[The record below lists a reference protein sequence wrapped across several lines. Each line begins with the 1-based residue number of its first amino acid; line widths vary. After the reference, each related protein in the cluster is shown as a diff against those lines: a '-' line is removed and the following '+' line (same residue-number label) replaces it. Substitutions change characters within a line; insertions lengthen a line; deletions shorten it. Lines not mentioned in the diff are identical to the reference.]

1 MFMQISFIN
10 TARGIVPD
18 LVRFCLKAGDADT
31 HSPATASSSA
41 AGNKSPTRSTT
52 GDCLLYGYCFIGLN
66 ISYLVW
72 GLLQEKIITQ
82 EYRDGESGKAVHF
95 RDSQFL
101 VFVNRALTFLI
112 SGLWLLLL
120 DAQQRRQRRYGA
132 VALNDPTTGAAA
144 GASALAVASS
154 LTSLQR
160 HRAPLFKYSYASLSN
175 ILSAWFQYEALKF
188 VSFPTQVLAKSCKII
203 PVMLMGRIVSRT
215 RYEFYEYLT
224 ACLISLGMVCFLLG
238 SADDD
243 AMHARHSSTITTLSG
258 VLLLTLYLVAD
269 SFTANW
275 QSDLFRTYG
284 MTPMQMMCGVSGFS
298 MLFTGASLGVQGG
311 FAESVQFAVQHP
323 KFMADCLVL
332 SASSAIGQ
340 LFIFYTIAKFGPISF
355 TIIMTI
361 RQVSTD
367 GVRLFGLH
375 HFNVDTIR
383 LQAIAILLSCIV
395 YDHYIS
401 AFGIVGIA
409 VVFVAI
415 FMRVYCNHRMK
426 LIRRKL
432 ETPRGQ
438 RMGV

>member
-1 MFMQISFIN
+1 M
-10 TARGIVPD
+10 
-18 LVRFCLKAGDADT
+18 RFCLKADDT
-31 HSPATASSSA
+31 EPGTGSPNGSSSTTIRQPLLL
-41 AGNKSPTRSTT
+41 KTRSSHAL
-52 GDCLLYGYCFIGLN
+52 DLLLYSYCFTGLN

-82 EYRDGESGKAVHF
+82 EYTDGKDDGTGKAVHF

-101 VFVNRALTFLI
+101 VFVNRALTFLV

-120 DAQQRRQRRYGA
+120 DAKQRRHRRHNGA
-132 VALNDPTTGAAA
+132 GYTALATNDASAEAAAAAAAA
-144 GASALAVASS
+144 GAALHTAP
-154 LTSLQR
+154 QR

-243 AMHARHSSTITTLSG
+243 AMRARHTSTITTLSG

-275 QSDLFRTYG
+275 QADLFRSYG
-284 MTPMQMMCGVSGFS
+284 MSPMQMMCGVSGFS
-298 MLFTGASLGVQGG
+298 MLFTGASLTMQGG
-311 FAESVQFAVQHP
+311 FGESVQFAVQHP
-323 KFMADCLVL
+323 KFMADCLML
-332 SASSAIGQ
+332 SASSAVGQ
-340 LFIFYTIAKFGPISF
+340 LFIFYTISKLGAINF

-361 RQVSTD
+361 RQV
-367 GVRLFGLH
+367 GF
-375 HFNVDTIR
+375 
-383 LQAIAILLSCIV
+383 A
-395 YDHYIS
+395 
-401 AFGIVGIA
+401 
-409 VVFVAI
+409 
-415 FMRVYCNHRMK
+415 
-426 LIRRKL
+426 
-432 ETPRGQ
+432 
-438 RMGV
+438 